1 MAKLFPPLESA
12 LRNAAFRGK
21 SLRTMGRAFEYRRA
35 SKEARWDKMS
45 KAFPK
50 IGKAITMAAKEG
62 GADPANNPK
71 LRLAIQQAKAANM
84 PKDNVE
90 NAIKRAS
97 GKDAADIKEINY
109 EGKGPHG
116 VMIFIEC
123 ATDNSNRSVANIK
136 TYFNKSGG
144 QLLPTGS
151 LEFLFKRKAVVQ
163 FEVKPEMDIEE
174 IELSLID
181 AGLEELEVNEGV
193 AYAYGD
199 FTDFGKLTAGVESL
213 GIEIKK
219 AAAERIP
226 ANPKDFTEE
235 QMNDIEVLLDKL
247 EDDEDVQAVFTDVN

>member
-1 MAKLFPPLESA
+1 
-12 LRNAAFRGK
+12 
-21 SLRTMGRAFEYRRA
+21 
-35 SKEARWDKMS
+35 MS

-144 QLLPTGS
+144 QLLPTGA

-163 FEVKPEMDIEE
+163 FDVKPEMDIEE

-181 AGLEELEVNEGV
+181 AGLEELEVNDGV

-199 FTDFGKLTAGVESL
+199 FSDFGKLTAGVEGL

-226 ANPKDFTEE
+226 STPKDFTEE

>member
-1 MAKLFPPLESA
+1 
-12 LRNAAFRGK
+12 
-21 SLRTMGRAFEYRRA
+21 MGRAFEYRRA

-45 KAFPK
+45 KTFPK
-50 IGKAITMAAKEG
+50 ISKAITMAAKEAG
-62 GADPANNPK
+62 SDPANNAK
-71 LRLAIQQAKAANM
+71 LRLAIQLAKAANM
-84 PKDNVE
+84 PKDNVD

-97 GKDAADIKEINY
+97 GKDAADIKEVNY

-123 ATDNSNRSVANIK
+123 ATDNTNRSVANIK

-163 FEVKPEMDIEE
+163 FDVSPGMDIEE
-174 IELSLID
+174 VELGLID

-193 AYAYGD
+193 AYAYAD
-199 FTDFGKLTAGVESL
+199 FSDFGKITAGVEAL

-219 AAAERIP
+219 AELERIP

-235 QMNDIEVLLDKL
+235 QLTDIELLIDKL

>member
-1 MAKLFPPLESA
+1 
-12 LRNAAFRGK
+12 
-21 SLRTMGRAFEYRRA
+21 
-35 SKEARWDKMS
+35 MS
-45 KAFPK
+45 KTFPK
-50 IGKAITMAAKEG
+50 ISKAITMAAKEAG
-62 GADPANNPK
+62 PDPANNAK

-136 TYFNKSGG
+136 TYFNKAGG
-144 QLLPTGS
+144 QILPSGS

-163 FEVKPEMDIEE
+163 FDVPPGMDVEEV
-174 IELSLID
+174 ELALID
-181 AGLEELEVNEGV
+181 AGLEELEVNEGT
-193 AYAYGD
+193 AYAYAD
-199 FTDFGKLTAGVESL
+199 FTDFGKITAGIEGL

-219 AAAERIP
+219 AGLERIP
-226 ANPKDFTEE
+226 TSPKDFTEE
-235 QMNDIEVLLDKL
+235 QMNEIETLLDKL